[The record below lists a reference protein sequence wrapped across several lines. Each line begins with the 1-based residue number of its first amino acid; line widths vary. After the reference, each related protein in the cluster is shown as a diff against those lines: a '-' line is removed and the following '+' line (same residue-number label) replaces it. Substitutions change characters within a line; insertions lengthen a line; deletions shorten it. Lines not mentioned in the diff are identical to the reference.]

1 MDRPFDLRFFLLAM
15 FKHWKVMIAGILAG
29 SVLVGGGY
37 LLGKLVFTKTLYEM
51 RFVVHENLWYNDE
64 LGEFTYINAYTW
76 TEVLGMDMIA
86 GTIADTLGEGYSKE
100 DVAPMLR
107 AEMPSDTRVV
117 YFYVTGTDKEK
128 IRAVF
133 DEALLLM
140 PKVAD
145 MLPEIRD
152 MLIMDV
158 SKEPY
163 RVNMITYWHNAF
175 ILGAVLGLILTGFG
189 LSFYVIIKEEDKA

>member
-1 MDRPFDLRFFLLAM
+1 MDRPFDLRFFLIAM
-15 FKHWKVMIAGILAG
+15 VKHWKVLIAGILAG

-37 LLGKLVFTKTLYEM
+37 LLGKLVFTKTQYEM

-86 GTIADTLGEGYSKE
+86 GSIADSLGDGYTKE
-100 DVAPMLR
+100 NVAPMLR

-117 YFYVTGTDKEK
+117 YFYVKGEDRARIRTVYEK
-128 IRAVF
+128 
-133 DEALLLM
+133 ALELI
-140 PKVAD
+140 PEVAD
-145 MLPEIRD
+145 ILPEIQD
-152 MLIMDV
+152 MVIMDR
-158 SKEPY
+158 STEPY

-175 ILGAVLGLILTGFG
+175 ILGAILGLILTGFG
-189 LSFYVIIKEEDKA
+189 LGVYVIVREEDKA